1 MDKITTK
8 RVLES
13 AGLLKFIHASIVEGD
28 DLASKIAEVE
38 EKLTYPVLPNN
49 QYGF

>member
-13 AGLLKFIHASIVEGD
+13 AGIAQVPYVAIVEGD

-38 EKLTYPVLPNN
+38 EKINLSSLY
-49 QYGF
+49 